1 MTSTADHRERKG
13 YVFSEKTKK
22 RLAFIKIAC
31 KVIVL
36 QAYKVLNGF

>member
-1 MTSTADHRERKG
+1 MFLVKNQ
-13 YVFSEKTKK
+13 KK
-22 RLAFIKIAC
+22 RLAFIKIAW